1 MLELNANDYVQIY
14 WQADDGNM
22 RLVAQGTQTLVGPPE
37 YTIPAIPS
45 VIVTVQQVM
54 YTQVGPTGVTGHG
67 PTGMTG
73 ITGTTGHT
81 GPPGPSSTQFQYV
94 TISGLVLDASSVPVN
109 TGKTLTISGLEIGAR
124 YAINWFL
131 NEGATNGGSLNDSSG
146 YLTASGVDNAT
157 SFVACNVD
165 FPTSFSVYDYGGNH
179 RISGSVVDTIITTA
193 TSVTFT
199 LWQNTDLSFTT
210 NGKLSMQITKAS

>member
-1 MLELNANDYVQIY
+1 
-14 WQADDGNM
+14 
-22 RLVAQGTQTLVGPPE
+22 
-37 YTIPAIPS
+37 
-45 VIVTVQQVM
+45 
-54 YTQVGPTGVTGHG
+54 
-67 PTGMTG
+67 
-73 ITGTTGHT
+73 
-81 GPPGPSSTQFQYV
+81 
-94 TISGLVLDASSVPVN
+94 
-109 TGKTLTISGLEIGAR
+109 
-124 YAINWFL
+124 L